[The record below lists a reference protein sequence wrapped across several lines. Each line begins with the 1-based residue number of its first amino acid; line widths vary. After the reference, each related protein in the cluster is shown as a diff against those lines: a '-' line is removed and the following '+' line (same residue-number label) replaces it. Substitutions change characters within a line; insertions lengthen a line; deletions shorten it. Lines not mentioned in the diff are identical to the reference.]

1 MTPQEIVSMFGDACP
16 VERFGSIYS
25 RTLARFLGG
34 PDVNDT
40 ARLLS
45 CHVSELAETVVFEI
59 DVVLPQHPLADIR
72 ERESIACQFPLQNE
86 IRPDVLALR
95 PDFPRLPHQNLRDTE
110 TPRSICLSSTS
121 WSESKH
127 LWSPSSFLESIRGWL
142 GRAATGTL
150 HAPGQPREPLLGRPH
165 GYLILPSKVEFGSLD
180 KLEIAGEHDSSP
192 VIMWAKRAAPGAKP
206 GKGKFKLI
214 CFEMPAREHGL
225 IEALPQ
231 DLAELEKVC
240 SSAGFDL
247 RRTLVDKLKSDAP
260 AGDISTSEFSFQLL
274 LVLHLDVTGKEHPDI
289 VTHEEW
295 AFMIG
300 KALDVGEA
308 LGVMASS
315 NGIVGP
321 LVVASPPS
329 EEAIKKIQVLPV
341 ALFRRLDE
349 KLALASSGLEIPYP
363 PVAVIG
369 IGSLGSKCVEI
380 LARQGLAK
388 AVLIDADRLF
398 PHNTARHVLLGNAVG
413 FTKAPAMAHL
423 LRIQHDFDERQEA
436 SGFTSIAENFA
447 IPTNATVDAA
457 LATAEYVLD
466 FSASV
471 GVSRGLSS
479 LDSAPRCF
487 SAFLTPG
494 ADTFFVHQEDRE
506 RSTRLDWLEAIT
518 LRAIV
523 EDEKLR
529 HAYSRNSSQIWYG
542 GPCREVS
549 TVLPNQNVSLFA
561 AAGAG
566 IFTRHHASSLA
577 KCIGY
582 NLDPETMALEA
593 VEIEATAPATAQSK
607 GWAVNYDSKL
617 VERMK
622 SMRAAAFPKE
632 TGGVLFGVLNRE
644 RMSCSVVI
652 ASASPPDSEA
662 WPDAYIR
669 GAEGLKALVDR
680 VGELTA
686 GQLQY
691 VGEWHSHPSG
701 SSSRPSETDHE
712 ALRILTEIMGREGLP
727 AVTFIVGEEP
737 EPCVTTGWSPQT

>member
-1 MTPQEIVSMFGDACP
+1 
-16 VERFGSIYS
+16 
-25 RTLARFLGG
+25 
-34 PDVNDT
+34 
-40 ARLLS
+40 
-45 CHVSELAETVVFEI
+45 
-59 DVVLPQHPLADIR
+59 
-72 ERESIACQFPLQNE
+72 
-86 IRPDVLALR
+86 
-95 PDFPRLPHQNLRDTE
+95 
-110 TPRSICLSSTS
+110 
-121 WSESKH
+121 
-127 LWSPSSFLESIRGWL
+127 
-142 GRAATGTL
+142 
-150 HAPGQPREPLLGRPH
+150 LGRPH
-165 GYLILPSKVEFGSLD
+165 GYLILPSKVEFDYLD

-192 VIMWAKRAAPGAKP
+192 VIMWAKKSAPGAKP

-214 CFEMPAREHGL
+214 CFEMPPREHGL

-231 DLAELEKVC
+231 NLAELESVC
-240 SSAGFDL
+240 STAGFDL
-247 RRTLVDKLKSDAP
+247 RQALIDKLKSDPP
-260 AGDISTSEFSFQLL
+260 AGDLSTSEFSFELL

-300 KALDVGEA
+300 KALAVGEA

-321 LVVASPPS
+321 LVVPLPPS
-329 EEAIKKIQVLPV
+329 QIAIEKIQVLPI

-349 KLALASSGLEIPYP
+349 KLALASSGLGNPYP

-369 IGSLGSKCVEI
+369 VGSLGSKFVEI
-380 LARQGLAK
+380 LARQGLER
-388 AVLIDADRLF
+388 AVLIDGDRLF
-398 PHNTARHVLLGNAVG
+398 PHNTARHALLGNAVG
-413 FTKAPAMAHL
+413 FPKAPSLAHL
-423 LRIQHDFDERQEA
+423 LSIQHDLDDQQEHP
-436 SGFTSIAENFA
+436 GFTSIAENFS
-447 IPTNATVDAA
+447 IPTNATLDSA
-457 LATAEYVLD
+457 LASSEYVLD

-479 LDSAPRCF
+479 LENGPRCF

-506 RSTRLDWLEAIT
+506 RRTRLDWLEAIT

-523 EDEKLR
+523 EDEKLQ
-529 HAYSRNSSQIWYG
+529 HAYTRNSSQIWYG

-549 TVLPNQNVSLFA
+549 TVLSNQNVSLFA

-566 IFTRHHASSLA
+566 MFTRRHASPLA

-582 NLDPETMALEA
+582 CLDPETMALEA
-593 VEIEATAPATAQSK
+593 VEIEATAPAVAKSN
-607 GWAVNYDSKL
+607 GWTVNYDST
-617 VERMK
+617 VVNRMK

-632 TGGVLFGVLNRE
+632 TGGVLFGVLDRE

-669 GAEGLKALVDR
+669 GAKGLRALVDR
-680 VGELTA
+680 VGDLTA

-701 SSSRPSETDHE
+701 SSSRPSRTDHE
-712 ALRILTEIMGREGLP
+712 ALGILTEIMGREGLP
-727 AVTFIVGEEP
+727 AITFIVGEEP
-737 EPCVTTGWSPQT
+737 EPCVTAGWLPQT